1 MMDKEEMILLLKK
14 WGRWQNTA
22 KNPNLY
28 FAVSQYDTPLQ
39 KKRNVTPIYQD
50 DKAEQLDKLILRYL
64 TIEEKYILELTYVE
78 KKINPV
84 IADIL
89 HISIKTLIN
98 TRNEIISFLRGL
110 CINF

>member
-1 MMDKEEMILLLKK
+1 MTKDDTVQLLKR

-22 KNPNLY
+22 KNPKLSY
-28 FAVSQYDTPLQ
+28 AVSQYETPLQ
-39 KKRNVTPIYQD
+39 KKRNVTPIFQD
-50 DKAEQLDKLILRYL
+50 IKAEQLENLMLKYL
-64 TIEEKYILELTYVE
+64 TDQERYILELTYVE

-89 HISIKTLIN
+89 HISPKTLIN
-98 TRNEIISFLRGL
+98 TRNEIICFIRGL